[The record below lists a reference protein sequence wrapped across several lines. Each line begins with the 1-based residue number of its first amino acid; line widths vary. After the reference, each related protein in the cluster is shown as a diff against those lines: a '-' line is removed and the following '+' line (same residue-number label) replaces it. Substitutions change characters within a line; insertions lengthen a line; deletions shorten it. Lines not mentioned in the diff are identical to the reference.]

1 MADMSGC
8 AAWFPLMLLAGVAL
22 LVPSGLVA
30 AHKVVAPTTSAA
42 NDTVEITA
50 TITLDED
57 EIAKKL
63 GADPGKGIALMDV
76 RVTPKTDKPLR
87 VSPDDFFLLSHND
100 GQRSQAFEPEQLAGR
115 GGLVLAQGP
124 GTPGGL
130 SRSPGAPIG
139 TGPTGRVQRMPGG
152 GNGIGNKAGEAGGL
166 KTEKNDKDRGNSSL
180 LAAIKAKQLPDTTTA
195 DEISGYLLFPLEGK
209 HKLKDMALLYRG
221 QAGHIDLEFQH

>member
-1 MADMSGC
+1 MLSRF
-8 AAWFPLMLLAGVAL
+8 AAAAGVAVL
-22 LVPSGLVA
+22 APWSLFA
-30 AHKVVAPTTSAA
+30 AHKVVSPTSSAA
-42 NDTVEITA
+42 NDNVEITA

-63 GADPGKGIALMDV
+63 GADPGKGIAMMEV

-124 GTPGGL
+124 GTAGGL

-139 TGPTGRVQRMPGG
+139 TSPTGRVQRMPGA
-152 GNGIGNKAGEAGGL
+152 GNGIGNTAGDRGGL
-166 KTEKNDKDRGNSSL
+166 KTEKNDKDHGNSAL
-180 LAAIKAKQLPDTTTA
+180 LTAIKAKQLPDITTA
-195 DEISGYLLFPLEGK
+195 DEVSGCLLFPLEGK
-209 HKLKDMALLYRG
+209 HKVKNMALLYRG
-221 QAGHIDLEFQH
+221 QAGHIDLEFEH